1 MTRVLVIGDLEIA
14 RITCATLTAR
24 GTEVVHLPEPTDAE
38 LHDALSAPADAV
50 AVLVRGD
57 VSVLRYALLVEHLQP
72 LVRLVATVFD
82 RTLAAELTRAVQNSQ
97 ITSPA
102 DVCVPSMV
110 ARCLGNDV
118 LAVIEQ
124 AGQPTEVID
133 VGGELQTRARAWA
146 QRRTRDL
153 SKRVAAQLRPYDSAT
168 RILSAGGA
176 GLLLMIALDWII
188 SAAAL
193 HETIPATLYSATRIV
208 ATVGPAA
215 AQDAPNWYLVSSSL
229 CMLTTIGL

>member
-110 ARCLGNDV
+110 GGCLGGDV

-124 AGQPTEVID
+124 VGQPTDVVEID
-133 VGGELQTRARAWA
+133 GKLRTHARAGPPS
-146 QRRTRDL
+146 RTRDL
-153 SKRVAAQLRPYDSAT
+153 SRRLAGQLRPYDSAT
-168 RILSAGGA
+168 RILFAGAA
-176 GLLLMIALDWII
+176 GLLLMIALDWI
-188 SAAAL
+188 
-193 HETIPATLYSATRIV
+193 V
-208 ATVGPAA
+208 
-215 AQDAPNWYLVSSSL
+215 
-229 CMLTTIGL
+229 